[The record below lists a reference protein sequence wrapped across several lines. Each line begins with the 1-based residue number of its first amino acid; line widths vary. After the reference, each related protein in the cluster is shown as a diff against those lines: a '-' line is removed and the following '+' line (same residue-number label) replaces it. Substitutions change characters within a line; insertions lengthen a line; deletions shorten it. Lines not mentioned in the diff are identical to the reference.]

1 MKPKKTKKTKRA
13 PLPVYES
20 RIKWRRLKDELDA
33 CSREY
38 PERTPYF
45 YRKQAISWRQH
56 LNFFEWIKGS
66 HDNARYFA
74 KMYLQSYRKA
84 QQMWNDITAGIV
96 KSDGISGTVPTEA
109 ARQGWSRWRKGVAA

>member
-1 MKPKKTKKTKRA
+1 MMKKPKKTKRA

-20 RIKWRRLKDELDA
+20 RIEWRRLKDELDA

-56 LNFFEWIKGS
+56 LNLFEWFKDQ
-66 HDNARYFA
+66 HKTARDFA
-74 KMYLQSYRKA
+74 KMYLQRYREM
-84 QQMWNDITAGIV
+84 QVMWDEITAGIV

-109 ARQGWSRWRKGVAA
+109 ARHGWSRWRKGVAA